1 MIKCD
6 ICYSALR
13 MDEDKAGATC
23 TGCGMKYSIE
33 QVRQM
38 ASGNTKQKNVEVK
51 VKEKTEE
58 TEVVEPVWKEVPA
71 EKESVE
77 KDEPIEMT
85 EWTEVTTDTEIIQT
99 GAGNTEVTNTKK
111 KANLIP
117 YILGLIGVL
126 FTAMGGFFPMLIG
139 DIIVI
144 IAIIMFIQD
153 VRKRK

>member
-6 ICYSALR
+6 ICDSALR

-23 TGCGMKYSIE
+23 TSCGMKYSIE

-38 ASGNTKQKNVEVK
+38 ANRNTKQKNVDVK

-58 TEVVEPVWKEVPA
+58 LEVVEPVWEEVLV
-71 EKESVE
+71 EKVSVE
-77 KDEPIEMT
+77 KDEPIEIT
-85 EWTEVTTDTEIIQT
+85 EWE
-99 GAGNTEVTNTKK
+99 EVTNTKK
-111 KANLIP
+111 KVNFIP

-126 FTAMGGFFPMLIG
+126 FTTMGGFFPMLIG